1 MTTGTCCEVGC
12 ACGCGTDALGWGILC
27 WPLVTVV
34 IFPVVV
40 LAEVILPALA
50 ASYILKLC
58 PHVVANCAWGVR
70 EDVVADIMV
79 GTVPK
84 A

>member
-1 MTTGTCCEVGC
+1 M
-12 ACGCGTDALGWGILC
+12 
-27 WPLVTVV
+27 
-34 IFPVVV
+34 FPVVV

-50 ASYILKLC
+50 ASYTLKLC

-84 A
+84 AWALVYAVAAFHIC

>member
-1 MTTGTCCEVGC
+1 M
-12 ACGCGTDALGWGILC
+12 
-27 WPLVTVV
+27 
-34 IFPVVV
+34 FPVVV